1 MRRGEIVALIGPN
14 GVGKS
19 TPLRIIDGLEPAD
32 AGVVEVSASIGF
44 VPRHGGLDPYLR
56 PAEHFE
62 LFGCAGGR
70 SNRVSRAEGRRL
82 ARELGWDASSASVVA
97 ELSGGTRQKLAVV
110 LHALLSLV
118 ALARRRL
125 TMLILVLLPV
135 VFSQGRRRLGRTVA
149 PSAGVRDL
157 LGGQH
162 GGVLHD
168 RRRSGGRTTAQAG
181 GLVNAGPGAGRLT
194 GLSIVALSL
203 E

>member
-19 TPLRIIDGLEPAD
+19 TPLRIIAGLEPAD

-82 ARELGWDASSASVVA
+82 ARELGWDASSAPVVA

-110 LHALLSLV
+110 LHAQLSLV

-135 VFSQGRRRLGRTVA
+135 VFSQVVGNSVA

>member
-1 MRRGEIVALIGPN
+1 MRDAFLTVRRGEIVALIGPN

-19 TPLRIIDGLEPAD
+19 TPLRIIAGLEPAD

-44 VPRHGGLDPYLR
+44 VPRHGGLNPYLR

-135 VFSQGRRRLGRTVA
+135 VFSQVVGDSVGRSLRAPVFGISWAVSTAAFFTTVA
-149 PSAGVRDL
+149 AREVEPRLKLAGWSTR
-157 LGGQH
+157 
-162 GGVLHD
+162 VL
-168 RRRSGGRTTAQAG
+168 AQAD
-181 GLVNAGPGAGRLT
+181 
-194 GLSIVALSL
+194 
-203 E
+203 